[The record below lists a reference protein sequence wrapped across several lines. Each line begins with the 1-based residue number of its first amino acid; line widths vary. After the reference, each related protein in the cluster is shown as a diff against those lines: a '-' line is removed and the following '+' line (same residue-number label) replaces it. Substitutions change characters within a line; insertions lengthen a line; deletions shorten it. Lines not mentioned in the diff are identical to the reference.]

1 MVIGALAVDG
11 WVAITL
17 AILWVILLYCLL
29 RNDTDTV

>member
-17 AILWVILLYCLL
+17 AILWVILLFALL
-29 RNDTDTV
+29 LITQ